1 MTAAA
6 SKFLVIVAVAVLV
19 TAGLIAARPSV
30 ARAQAATS
38 SADAAVVEVCRFLPF
53 SPSPTTPG
61 AFSTV
66 FAVRVT
72 NVGGT
77 VSNGPVLAGIK
88 QVVQARQKSGLLP
101 VTSGPLEP
109 GQTARFKWKDGK
121 LFPGVA
127 MTMIAVFDNRTNP
140 ADTWDNNMAFADPW
154 AVPAC

>member
-1 MTAAA
+1 MTAMA
-6 SKFLVIVAVAVLV
+6 SKFLVAVMVVVLV
-19 TAGLIAARPSV
+19 IAGSIAPGSSL

-38 SADAAVVEVCRFLPF
+38 TADAAVVEVCRFLPF
-53 SPSPTTPG
+53 SPSTTTPG

-72 NVGGT
+72 NAGGT
-77 VSNGPVLAGIK
+77 VSDGPVLAGIK
-88 QVVQARQKSGLLP
+88 QAVQARQKSGLPP
-101 VTSGPLEP
+101 VTSGPLDP

-127 MTMIAVFDNRTNP
+127 MIMIAVFDSQTNP
-140 ADTWDNNMAFADPW
+140 AETWENNMTFADPW

>member
-1 MTAAA
+1 M
-6 SKFLVIVAVAVLV
+6 
-19 TAGLIAARPSV
+19 
-30 ARAQAATS
+30 QAIST
-38 SADAAVVEVCRFLPF
+38 ADAAVVDVCRFLPF

-88 QVVQARQKSGLLP
+88 QMVQARQKSGLPP
-101 VTSGPLEP
+101 VTSGQLEP

-127 MTMIAVFDNRTNP
+127 MTMIAVFDNQTF
-140 ADTWDNNMAFADPW
+140 TDPW